1 MAPPAKFVPDQI
13 NDLLNWYS
21 TSQLQPLIRS
31 AVFHYEF
38 EFIHPFADGNGRMG
52 RMWHRLNVMGNESLP
67 LIEIMRRLNL
77 SHKPTFRKNYL
88 LPALNLQL
96 IEMTIPDKPNSRNQ
110 KYRKRT

>member
-1 MAPPAKFVPDQI
+1 MGEDENNKGVI
-13 NDLLNWYS
+13 NESVQKL
-21 TSQLQPLIRS
+21 
-31 AVFHYEF
+31 
-38 EFIHPFADGNGRMG
+38 
-52 RMWHRLNVMGNESLP
+52 LNVMGNESLP